1 MGTKLQF
8 SSAYHPQIDG
18 QILVVNWSLGNLLR
32 SIVEENPN
40 QWDLAL
46 PQAEFAYNS
55 SVNRSIGKS
64 PFEVVYGWNP
74 TSVLN
79 LVPLPL
85 GDKISDDGEAFI
97 EHIQQL
103 QQEVRQKLQASNQQY
118 KTIKDTR
125 RRHQVF
131 KEGDLVMV
139 YLQKQRFPRGTY
151 HKLKY
156 KKIGPSQILKKKN
169 DNAYKVDLPSNL
181 DISLVFNTSYLYI
194 FHGDNTSVDSEEE
207 VDWQHAIPRK
217 KKENVAHILDNKTI
231 STQQG
236 EYSRYMV
243 QWEGLEAVEITW
255 ITEGDLIK
263 LDPVKW
269 KQFEDNHLQELCY
282 FQTEENDAGTSG
294 EHNF

>member
-156 KKIGPSQILKKKN
+156 KKIGPSQILKKKMIMPIRLI
-169 DNAYKVDLPSNL
+169 YHLIQIFPL
-181 DISLVFNTSYLYI
+181 YLILLICISFMETIQVLTVKRRWIGNMPFQ
-194 FHGDNTSVDSEEE
+194 E
-207 VDWQHAIPRK
+207 RK
-217 KKENVAHILDNKTI
+217 RKMLHISQITKPFLLSKENTVDIWYSGKVQK
-231 STQQG
+231 QQR
-236 EYSRYMV
+236 SRGS
-243 QWEGLEAVEITW
+243 QRET
-255 ITEGDLIK
+255 
-263 LDPVKW
+263 
-269 KQFEDNHLQELCY
+269 
-282 FQTEENDAGTSG
+282 
-294 EHNF
+294 